1 MNLKTNKK
9 EKSKLIIVDDHQ
21 MLIDGLKSLLHGEKD
36 FEVIGEANNA
46 EAALDLVKA
55 LAPDILITDI
65 NMPGTNGIALS
76 KKIKATQPETLIL
89 ALSMY
94 GEKEIIHEMLEAG
107 VNGYILKN
115 TGKQEL
121 LFALRKLVE
130 GGMYFS
136 EEVTLEIIKGVGQR
150 QRKEEI
156 AVTLTEREQDIVA
169 LIAKELTN
177 AAIAKELFISE
188 RTVETHRKN
197 IFRKTA
203 TKSVIGLLNWAKANG
218 FLK

>member
-36 FEVIGEANNA
+36 FEVIGEATNA